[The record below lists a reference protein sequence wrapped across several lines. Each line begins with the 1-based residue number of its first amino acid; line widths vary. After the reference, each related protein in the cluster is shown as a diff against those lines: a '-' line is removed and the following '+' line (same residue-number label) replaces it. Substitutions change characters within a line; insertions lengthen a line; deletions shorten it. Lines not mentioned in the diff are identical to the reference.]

1 MLDNKPLHEE
11 LSAATNLT
19 DAAFEN
25 LRESVYIIDDNNRIA
40 YANRHAM
47 KLMGETAQTLYGKDI
62 LSFLHGHQ
70 EQNILA
76 LLWQV
81 ETTSYGDKFNVFYAT
96 QTQGIIPA
104 EVCTSRF
111 IYQQRQHA
119 TVVICDTR
127 HRNDLHRFYY
137 ERENSLRGM
146 LKNVPDVM
154 LRVDTHLRCLYAN
167 EAAQR
172 WLDYVDGPLVGQT
185 LQNVLENSLLFQQI
199 ALSVRSVVQT
209 GKLFENVLRK
219 LDGEEESILQLRF
232 IPEFSDRHVLKS
244 VLITGQD
251 ITRQFKDDQLLKRT
265 HEQLRQMTQQ
275 IQVSVENER
284 KNIAREIHDEL
295 GQRLSTLRVVISLM
309 HAEGRECSEQMQAL
323 KDIVDGTIRVVRDL
337 STILRPAVLNMGLIP
352 ALRWLRD
359 ESNKYHRDCCCTLE
373 MNEDEI
379 ALSDEHTTAIFR
391 VVQESLT
398 NVYRHAQASRV
409 HIKVVQTGSS
419 LAIDVRD
426 NGRGFDVNS
435 VPSTAFGLLGM
446 RERCT
451 MLGWE
456 LQFCSQPQQGTHVR
470 ITGELPASY

>member
-1 MLDNKPLHEE
+1 
-11 LSAATNLT
+11 
-19 DAAFEN
+19 
-25 LRESVYIIDDNNRIA
+25 
-40 YANRHAM
+40 
-47 KLMGETAQTLYGKDI
+47 
-62 LSFLHGHQ
+62 
-70 EQNILA
+70 
-76 LLWQV
+76 
-81 ETTSYGDKFNVFYAT
+81 
-96 QTQGIIPA
+96 
-104 EVCTSRF
+104 
-111 IYQQRQHA
+111 
-119 TVVICDTR
+119 
-127 HRNDLHRFYY
+127 
-137 ERENSLRGM
+137 
-146 LKNVPDVM
+146 
-154 LRVDTHLRCLYAN
+154 
-167 EAAQR
+167 
-172 WLDYVDGPLVGQT
+172 
-185 LQNVLENSLLFQQI
+185 
-199 ALSVRSVVQT
+199 
-209 GKLFENVLRK
+209 
-219 LDGEEESILQLRF
+219 
-232 IPEFSDRHVLKS
+232 
-244 VLITGQD
+244 
-251 ITRQFKDDQLLKRT
+251 
-265 HEQLRQMTQQ
+265 MTQQ

-309 HAEGRECSEQMQAL
+309 HGEGRECSEQMQAL

-373 MNEDEI
+373 VNEDEI

-470 ITGELPASY
+470 ITGELPTSY

>member
-1 MLDNKPLHEE
+1 MLDDNTLHEE

-19 DAAFEN
+19 NAAFEN
-25 LRESVYIIDDNNRIA
+25 LRESVFIIDDQNCIV

-47 KLMGETAQTLYGKDI
+47 ELMGKTPQTLYGKDL
-62 LSFLHGHQ
+62 LSFLHGYQ

-76 LLWQV
+76 LLWQI
-81 ETTSYGDKFNVFYAT
+81 ETTRYGDKFNVFYAT
-96 QTQGIIPA
+96 HTQGMIPA

-154 LRVDTHLRCLYAN
+154 LRVDMHLRCLYAN
-167 EAAQR
+167 EAAQY
-172 WLDYVDGPLVGQT
+172 WLDYVDAPLVGQA
-185 LQNVLENSLLFQQI
+185 LRNVLENSQLFQQI
-199 ALSVRSVVQT
+199 ALSVRSVAQS
-209 GKLFENVLRK
+209 GKRFENVLRK
-219 LDGEEESILQLRF
+219 LSGTEESILQLRF
-232 IPEFSDRHVLKS
+232 IPEFNDRHMLES

-265 HEQLRQMTQQ
+265 HEQLRQMTRQ

-284 KNIAREIHDEL
+284 KHIAREIHDEL
-295 GQRLSTLRVVISLM
+295 GQRLSTLRMVIALI
-309 HAEGRECSEQMQAL
+309 HDEGRECSEQMQTL

-337 STILRPAVLNMGLIP
+337 STILRPAVLNMGLVP
-352 ALRWLRD
+352 ALRWLCD
-359 ESNKYHRDCCCTLE
+359 ESNKYHRDCRYTLE
-373 MNEDEI
+373 AAENEI

-398 NVYRHAQASRV
+398 NVYRHARASRV
-409 HIKVVQTGSS
+409 HITVAQTGSLLS
-419 LAIDVRD
+419 IDVSD
-426 NGRGFDVNS
+426 NGRGFDVDS
-435 VPSTAFGLLGM
+435 VPTTAFGLLGM

-456 LQFCSQPQQGTHVR
+456 LRITSQPGQGSQVR
-470 ITGELPASY
+470 ITGELPSPH